1 MMNNQI
7 GKKKAWLLLGVL
19 LGAIFL
25 VIPATN
31 VEVVDQKGLAYIYLD
46 NSIAANSYKTFL
58 DSNGYSVSLIPMQN
72 VNVTNFSIYD
82 MIIIEFNGGIV
93 VIDGWTLG
101 TINLPDLNGGI
112 SGFSILFVM
121 LAIFGIISTLYLK
134 RTK

>member
-1 MMNNQI
+1 MNNQI